1 MPGSEV
7 TSNPKADQHPRWVL
21 ACRPPCMTSSAV
33 TAIWALIG
41 CANRRTPGPQG
52 NGRRSLAAR
61 LTGVITIAEAC
72 RPTTALRHVL
82 AASFASSCALQALLG
97 ARHQLPDSADGR
109 EEREQEQGP
118 DSFFP
123 SRLLV
128 SARGQRAR
136 DTQRANSPNCEA
148 EMGAKERRRV
158 VCEDEKRGSKKEKNS
173 LSSPSQLS
181 SN

>member
-1 MPGSEV
+1 M

-61 LTGVITIAEAC
+61 LTGVMTIAEAC

-123 SRLLV
+123 SQPASQPAAFLSLQEDSGQETLREQTLRI
-128 SARGQRAR
+128 ARPKWAPRRGDAWF
-136 DTQRANSPNCEA
+136 
-148 EMGAKERRRV
+148 AKT
-158 VCEDEKRGSKKEKNS
+158 KRGEVKKEKIAS
-173 LSSPSQLS
+173 HHRHI
-181 SN
+181 